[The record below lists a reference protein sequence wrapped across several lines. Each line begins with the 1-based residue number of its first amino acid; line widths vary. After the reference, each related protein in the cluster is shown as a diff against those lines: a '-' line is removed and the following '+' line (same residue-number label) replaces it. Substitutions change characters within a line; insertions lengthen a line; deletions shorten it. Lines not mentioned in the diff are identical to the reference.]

1 MANFLD
7 ANDYL
12 ESHYLAK
19 NPFWQ
24 AIIWQKYLWQAVF
37 LARSEFY
44 VIQNQWNHLEIQS
57 FQGTKNKCPTLQNLH
72 KQSLSTTS
80 NTYGLSINTSK
91 IPSKFFSNENKK
103 LVFPEK

>member
-19 NPFWQ
+19 NPFWK

-37 LARSEFY
+37 LARSKFY

-57 FQGTKNKCPTLQNLH
+57 FQGTKTKWSSKMYIDTAQPN
-72 KQSLSTTS
+72 QS
-80 NTYGLSINTSK
+80 SK
-91 IPSKFFSNENKK
+91 SKFQIC
-103 LVFPEK
+103 LVFQSSLIM